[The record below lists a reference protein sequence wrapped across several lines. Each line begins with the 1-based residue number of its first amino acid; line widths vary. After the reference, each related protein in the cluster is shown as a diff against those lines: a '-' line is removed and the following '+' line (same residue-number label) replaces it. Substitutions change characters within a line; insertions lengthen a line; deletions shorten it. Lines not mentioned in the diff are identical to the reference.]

1 MFGYIDAASGGMLVA
16 AAAGG
21 VAGARVM
28 LRNAW
33 TTRKGKGKG
42 SPGADSDPA
51 ADQEP
56 GSDEQG

>member
-21 VAGARVM
+21 IAGARVM

-33 TTRKGKGKG
+33 TTRKGKGR
-42 SPGADSDPA
+42 PATESDPSA
-51 ADQEP
+51 EQDPASDDQ
-56 GSDEQG
+56 G

>member
-42 SPGADSDPA
+42 SPAPDRETGADQDPDL
-51 ADQEP
+51 DQV
-56 GSDEQG
+56 